1 MARLAFVFPGQ
12 GSQKLGMGVQA
23 YETYPVVYETF
34 REASEV
40 LGFDLAKLCFEGP
53 QEKLTLTE
61 NAQPAILTLSVGLYR
76 VLEEAGLKPD
86 VVAGH
91 SLGEYSA
98 LVAAGGIPFAEAVN
112 VVRLRGR
119 FMQEAVYP
127 GKGAMAAII
136 GMPPQQVGELCEEF
150 ASDGVVEVA
159 NYNSPEQTVIS
170 GERRPVEMVAK
181 EAENRGAKKAVML
194 DVSAPFHSSLMA
206 PAQEKLRMVLQGAN
220 FSDLTVP
227 LVCNVNAEVVV
238 RGEDERR
245 FLLEQVTLPV
255 LWTQSVRFIVDL
267 GVELFIEVGPG
278 TVLSGLIRKV
288 ERRVKTVSVDGPKGL
303 DKLMAMGVLDG

>member
-12 GSQKLGMGVQA
+12 GSQKLGMGAEA
-23 YETYPVVYETF
+23 YEAYPIVHDAF
-34 REASEV
+34 QEASEV
-40 LGFDLAKLCFEGP
+40 LGFNLARLCLEGP

-76 VLEEAGLKPD
+76 VLEDAGLKPD
-86 VVAGH
+86 IVAGH

-98 LVAAGGIPFAEAVN
+98 LVATGGISLAEAVN
-112 VVRLRGR
+112 TVRLRGK
-119 FMQEAVYP
+119 FMQEAVPP

-136 GMPPQQVGELCEEF
+136 GMSPEQVAELCEEF
-150 ASDGVVEVA
+150 SHNGVVEVA

-170 GERRPVEMVAK
+170 GEKSAVEMAAK
-181 EAENRGAKKAVML
+181 ETEKRGAKRAVLL

-206 PAQEKLRMVLQGAN
+206 PAQEKLQPVLERLH

-227 LVCNVNAEVVV
+227 LVCNVKAEAVTN
-238 RGEDERR
+238 GEEEKQ

-255 LWTQSVRFIVDL
+255 LWTQSVKFMVDL
-267 GVELFIEVGPG
+267 GVHIFVEVGPG
-278 TVLSGLIRKV
+278 TVLSGLIRKI
-288 ERRVKTVSVDGPKGL
+288 ERKVKTVAVDGSKGL
-303 DKLMAMGVLDG
+303 KKLLSMGVLDE